1 MAKLA
6 REQLV
11 EFSSECSLPA
21 ALEVVGERWAF
32 LILRSAFLGMRHFE
46 DFQSTLG
53 IARNIL
59 ADRLARFVERGI
71 MERRPVPDDRR
82 RVEYRLTEKGW
93 ALTPTLVALRQWGE
107 RWETGTT
114 AQPVLVDVAD
124 GLPVR
129 EVTVQAHD
137 GRVLRK
143 GDMRWA
149 VEEGRGG

>member
-1 MAKLA
+1 MAKTA
-6 REQLV
+6 RDMLDL
-11 EFSSECSLPA
+11 FSETCSLPA

-32 LILRSAFLGMRHFE
+32 LILRGAFAGLRYFE
-46 DFQSTLG
+46 DFQQSLG

-59 ADRLARFVERGI
+59 SDRLNRFVDHGI

-82 RVEYRLTEKGW
+82 RVEYRLTDKGH
-93 ALTPTLVALRQWGE
+93 ALTPALVALRQWGAQ
-107 RWETGTT
+107 WETGVP
-114 AQPVLVDVAD
+114 AKPVLVDARD

-149 VEEGRGG
+149 AEAGEPH